1 MRPSSLEKRQRYLA
15 SAIELF
21 LEQGYDNTNMAQLIE
36 RCGGSKLTLYNYFGD
51 KQGLLRAVV
60 AELTEPSGEAL
71 ALPLPDARPPRQQL
85 MSFAV
90 NYLHFVYDP
99 RRLKLCRLV
108 MTRVHKDPDLI
119 HFFLERSAYHSQ
131 SVLGT
136 FLKALDSQAHCTSTI
151 PIWPASNC
159 SGRCGATATS
169 RPSTPTPSRAPPRC
183 AAAPSRRW
191 MPSSPATAAI
201 RLNRADTN
209 NNATLRWRCYRG
221 RGEQDQAL
229 WRSASIWA
237 APLITAC
244 REALT
249 TSRPMATPQVRVPS
263 TLSST

>member
-21 LEQGYDNTNMAQLIE
+21 LEQGYDNTNMGQLID

-60 AELTEPSGEAL
+60 AELTEPSGETL

-119 HFFLERSAYHSQ
+119 RFFLERSAYHSQ

-136 FLKALDSQAHCTSTI
+136 FLKALDSQGTLHFDDPDLACEQLLGALRGNRHFEALYADTI
-151 PIWPASNC
+151 P
-159 SGRCGATATS
+159 
-169 RPSTPTPSRAPPRC
+169 
-183 AAAPSRRW
+183 
-191 MPSSPATAAI
+191 SPAEM
-201 RLNRADTN
+201 R
-209 NNATLRWRCYRG
+209 
-221 RGEQDQAL
+221 
-229 WRSASIWA
+229 RSAESA
-237 APLITAC
+237 VDAFLAGHSHHPVEPG
-244 REALT
+244 RH
-249 TSRPMATPQVRVPS
+249 Q
-263 TLSST
+263 